1 MSISLLLLVLTNL
14 LLENTA
20 DLAAS
25 KKTTAVDLPLTV
37 PPATTTVTEEED
49 VIVTMTDEEVTRLEE
64 TNVTLRVVR
73 TDLLLTT
80 DTVVGVIVT
89 EDLPRVVVTVTITDA
104 LRGMI
109 ETETTVASR
118 GGGIRGVLT
127 LLPPG
132 KGVPSEG
139 RGLLLVTKSGKT
151 TRRRIKNRNLFRKTR
166 FISR

>member
-1 MSISLLLLVLTNL
+1 MSISLLLLVLTNP
-14 LLENTA
+14 LLENTV

-25 KKTTAVDLPLTV
+25 KKTTVVDLPLTV
-37 PPATTTVTEEED
+37 HPATTTVTEED
-49 VIVTMTDEEVTRLEE
+49 VIVTMTDEEVTPLEE
-64 TNVTLRVVR
+64 TNVTLQVVR

-89 EDLPRVVVTVTITDA
+89 EDLPRVVVTVTIMDA